1 MAEQTQAFEF
11 DVEADRKADE
21 MAGERFGAPS
31 NPEGMTTDTP
41 DRDQQIAEAIAS
53 QGKGEAP
60 QSAEEVEYL
69 KRRLG
74 EQGNEIGEL
83 RRKAAEAEALKM
95 QLQMIERRL
104 SEGNRQTIDPNSI
117 DLFQGIAPEQSYM
130 SEAEKARINRS
141 MVALATAMQQ
151 QLENVR
157 NESNYH
163 AVRAASGVSE
173 AQEAEIVSQYPWVNA
188 LSGKDRASAIVE
200 MARARAGAQAAPQ
213 KSANEAARQAA
224 RGAAYVEPSSSRG
237 TASASAEAIEPA
249 QDKLLRDIRAGKFK
263 DAESMRQALRK
274 VGTANVDNYGR
285 RY

>member
-1 MAEQTQAFEF
+1 MAETQAFEF
-11 DVEADRKADE
+11 DVEADRKADQ
-21 MAGERFGAPS
+21 MAGERFGMPS
-31 NPEGMTTDTP
+31 NPEGLTTDTP
-41 DRDQQIAEAIAS
+41 DRDEQIAEAIAA
-53 QGKGEAP
+53 QGKEEAP

-83 RRKAAEAEALKM
+83 RRKAAEAEALRL

-104 SEGNRQTIDPNSI
+104 NEGNRPAIDPNNI
-117 DLFQGIAPEQSYM
+117 DLFQGIAPDQTFM
-130 SEAEKARINRS
+130 SEAEKYRINRS
-141 MVALATAMQQ
+141 MVALAQAMQQ
-151 QLENVR
+151 QLESIR
-157 NESNYH
+157 NESNYN

-173 AQEAEIVSQYPWVNA
+173 AQEAEIVSQYPWVNS

-200 MARARAGAQAAPQ
+200 MAKARAGAQAAPQ

-237 TASASAEAIEPA
+237 TTSASADSLEPA
-249 QDKLLRDIRAGKFK
+249 QDKLLRDIRSGKFK
-263 DAESMRQALRK
+263 DAESMRAALRK